1 MNFLKNIFDDENWK
15 SEIFFIK
22 NLTRN
27 DDSGRHGVLIA
38 QEFYSYFPKIIIND
52 IKNNAHTLFD
62 ISWKNNNSWE
72 RKESKFI
79 YYQRYPERRI
89 TSLNPDKLNLDKK
102 RILILARYNNNYRAY
117 VVLESESY
125 WLDALEIT
133 NATGNFE
140 SGISKTLSAE
150 IENDELEKV
159 RDELI
164 GKLREVSSKG
174 WIQTKRKGDTGI
186 GFTLESELGIQA
198 NSSQAPDFKGV
209 EIKSTRESSNVRF
222 TLFSKTPFY
231 NPMDRIQCLENF
243 GYLDN
248 NNRLSLNITLNYG
261 HPNNQ
266 GWLLKYI
273 QDKLYA
279 QNKTTE
285 VFYWLQEELKNKLN
299 EKHNR
304 SMFVFAQKRGTGLN
318 EEFYFKKALYA
329 RKASIKNFNNQLFD
343 GNVSL
348 DFVMHKKSNGT
359 VRDHGFLFKID
370 KINIPNLFEEIT
382 EYNLLN

>member
-1 MNFLKNIFDDENWK
+1 MNFLKEIFDDENWQ
-15 SEIFFIK
+15 SEIYFIK
-22 NLTRN
+22 NLTKN

-38 QEFYSYFPKIIIND
+38 QEFYSYFPNIVIND
-52 IKNNAHTLFD
+52 TKNNAHTLFN
-62 ISWKNNNSWE
+62 ISWKNNNSWKN
-72 RKESKFI
+72 KESKFI

-89 TSLNPDKLNLDKK
+89 TSLNPEKLNLDKK
-102 RILILARYNNNYRAY
+102 RILILSRFNNNYRAH

-125 WLDALEIT
+125 WIDALSIT
-133 NATGNFE
+133 NTTGNFE
-140 SGISKTLSAE
+140 SGISKILSAE
-150 IENDELEKV
+150 IKHDELEEV

-164 GKLREVSSKG
+164 GKLRGVASKG
-174 WIQTKRKGDTGI
+174 WIKTKRKGDTGI
-186 GFTLESELGIQA
+186 GFTLESELEIEA
-198 NSSQAPDFKGV
+198 NSSQTPDFKGV

-261 HPNNQ
+261 YANNQ
-266 GWLLKYI
+266 GWLLNYI

-279 QNKTTE
+279 QNKRTD
-285 VFYWLQEELKNKLN
+285 VFYWLQEELKNKLKI
-299 EKHNR
+299 KHNR
-304 SMFVFAQKRGTGLN
+304 CMFVFAQKRGTGLN

-329 RKASIKNFNNQLFD
+329 RKASIKNFNNQLLE

-370 KINIPNLFEEIT
+370 KNNLPNLFEEIT
-382 EYNLLN
+382 EYKL

>member
-1 MNFLKNIFDDENWK
+1 M
-15 SEIFFIK
+15 
-22 NLTRN
+22 
-27 DDSGRHGVLIA
+27 
-38 QEFYSYFPKIIIND
+38 
-52 IKNNAHTLFD
+52 
-62 ISWKNNNSWE
+62 
-72 RKESKFI
+72 
-79 YYQRYPERRI
+79 
-89 TSLNPDKLNLDKK
+89 
-102 RILILARYNNNYRAY
+102 
-117 VVLESESY
+117 
-125 WLDALEIT
+125 
-133 NATGNFE
+133 
-140 SGISKTLSAE
+140 
-150 IENDELEKV
+150 
-159 RDELI
+159 
-164 GKLREVSSKG
+164 
-174 WIQTKRKGDTGI
+174 
-186 GFTLESELGIQA
+186 
-198 NSSQAPDFKGV
+198 
-209 EIKSTRESSNVRF
+209 
-222 TLFSKTPFY
+222 FSKTPFY
-231 NPMDRIQCLENF
+231 NPIDRIQCLENF

-266 GWLLKYI
+266 GWLLNYI

-329 RKASIKNFNNQLFD
+329 RKASIKNFNNQLFE